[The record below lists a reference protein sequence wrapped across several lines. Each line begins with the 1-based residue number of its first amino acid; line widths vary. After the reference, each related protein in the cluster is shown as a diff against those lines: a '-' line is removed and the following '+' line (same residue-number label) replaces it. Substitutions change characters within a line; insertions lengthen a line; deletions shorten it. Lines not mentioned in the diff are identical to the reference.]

1 MRFER
6 FELPF
11 DGGALEPFLSRRTLD
26 DHHQYYV
33 RCLDELERL
42 IPEGS
47 LTLRLHQIADSATGR
62 VFNLA
67 AEALNHEMYWQS
79 LSATSQA
86 PVDPE
91 LAVRIIQDFGSL
103 EGFFRRFAAAARGQF
118 AAGWIWLALDRRS
131 EKLDVLSTRDA
142 MNPRHLGYVP
152 LLALDLWEH
161 AYFLDY
167 QHRRDDYVEAFLR
180 RHLNW
185 RYVEANLRTH
195 LRGAATDSR
204 YANFLVRDLGPDRVS
219 TEGPR
224 LTRSPRPE
232 PDAVIEPG
240 AQGETRTRTSFDTG
254 T

>member
-11 DGGALEPFLSRRTLD
+11 DGGALEPFLSRRTII
-26 DHHQYYV
+26 DHHQHYA
-33 RCLDELERL
+33 RCLQELERL

-47 LTLRLHQIADSATGR
+47 LTVRLHQIADSATGR

-79 LSATSQA
+79 LSPVGQT

-91 LAVRIIQDFGSL
+91 LAVRLIQDFGSL
-103 EGFFRRFAAAARGQF
+103 EGFFHRFAATASNQF
-118 AAGWIWLALDRRS
+118 AAGWIWLALDRRT
-131 EKLDVLSTRDA
+131 EKLDILSTRDA
-142 MNPRHLGYVP
+142 LNPRHLGYVP

-167 QHRRDDYVEAFLR
+167 QHRRDDYVTAFLR

-195 LRGAATDSR
+195 LRGAAADGR
-204 YANFLVRDLGPDRVS
+204 YASFLVRSVGAERPPADTAAVRPGGRTPAAA
-219 TEGPR
+219 EG
-224 LTRSPRPE
+224 
-232 PDAVIEPG
+232 G